1 MAVEAHSPLALGK
14 AMRRL
19 LAIALLLVSAPA
31 AAQDRTVPYWAS
43 LRATEVNMRV
53 GPSEAY
59 PIEWVY
65 RRQGLPVKVVRV
77 MQGWRLVEDPDGE
90 RGWIVARL
98 LNPARAAIVI
108 GEGLAELRVAPELSA
123 KVRWRA
129 EPGVVGALGE
139 CDDGWCELVVGGRT
153 GWVRSERLWGAGE
166 P

>member
-1 MAVEAHSPLALGK
+1 
-14 AMRRL
+14 MRRL
-19 LAIALLLVSAPA
+19 LPLALLLTAVPA
-31 AAQDRTVPYWAS
+31 AAQDREVPYWAT
-43 LRATEVNMRV
+43 LRAEHVNMRV

-65 RRQGLPVKVVRV
+65 RREGLPVKVVRV

-98 LNPARAAIVI
+98 LDPDRGAIVV
-108 GEGLAELRVAPELSA
+108 GEGLAEMRAAPEA
-123 KVRWRA
+123 DAPVRWRA
-129 EPGVVGALGE
+129 EPGVVGELGNCSE
-139 CDDGWCELVVGGRT
+139 GWCAFDVGGRK

>member
-1 MAVEAHSPLALGK
+1 
-14 AMRRL
+14 MRRFAFA
-19 LAIALLLVSAPA
+19 LAVVAAPA
-31 AAQDRTVPYWAS
+31 AAQDREVPYWAT
-43 LRATEVNMRV
+43 LRAEEVNMRV

-98 LNPARAAIVI
+98 LDPDRGAIVV
-108 GEGLAELRVAPELSA
+108 GDGLAELRTAPEA
-123 KVRWRA
+123 DARVQWRA

-139 CDDGWCELVVGGRT
+139 CDEGWCRLDVGGRK
-153 GWVRSERLWGAGE
+153 GWVRAERLWGVGE